1 MELISRLVTASIA
14 SYILFLLPYLVS
26 VFLMIQPMILN
37 VMVLL
42 AAMVSAAISGFLIHG
57 SRSIIPP
64 LAGSAVS
71 LLTNHISGA
80 LLNISSQV
88 YLNWPYWALGFLAS
102 PALALLVADIMAER
116 KVKHEAE
123 AVELVKPEIEAAEEV
138 ELMECPACGGQIPSD
153 SIYCPLCGS
162 KVAEEK

>member
-1 MELISRLVTASIA
+1 MYRELISRLVAASIA

-42 AAMVSAAISGFLIHG
+42 VAMVSAAISGFLIHG

-64 LAGSAVS
+64 LAGSAAS
-71 LLTNHISGA
+71 LLTNHISEG

-88 YLNWPYWALGFLAS
+88 YLDWPYWA
-102 PALALLVADIMAER
+102 
-116 KVKHEAE
+116 
-123 AVELVKPEIEAAEEV
+123 
-138 ELMECPACGGQIPSD
+138 
-153 SIYCPLCGS
+153 
-162 KVAEEK
+162 

>member
-1 MELISRLVTASIA
+1 
-14 SYILFLLPYLVS
+14 
-26 VFLMIQPMILN
+26 MIQPMILN

-42 AAMVSAAISGFLIHG
+42 VAMVSAAISGFLIHG

-64 LAGSAVS
+64 LAGSAAS
-71 LLTNHISGA
+71 LLTNHISEG

-88 YLNWPYWALGFLAS
+88 YLDWPYWALGFLAS

-116 KVKHEAE
+116 KVKQEAE
-123 AVELVKPEIEAAEEV
+123 SVELVKPEIEEV

-162 KVAEEK
+162 RVAEER